1 LNYRSLGISNFQGK
15 VGQLPRSIIATLSH
29 CVKSNYANINRKE
42 VQRNVQC
49 WKCSYTGPPEGKDH
63 YHIVVE
69 KGRVTQVDFVSI
81 NGCWDRE
88 LEKDEYFV
96 EYIKDSRKS
105 WLGKLWKLPA
115 ITIPTFGHSRSE
127 EWEGPK
133 LYKGSSDWENGFLKW
148 LRKLF
153 S

>member
-1 LNYRSLGISNFQGK
+1 
-15 VGQLPRSIIATLSH
+15 
-29 CVKSNYANINRKE
+29 
-42 VQRNVQC
+42 VQC
-49 WKCSYTGPPEGKDH
+49 WKCSYTGPPEGQDH

-69 KGRVTQVDFVSI
+69 KGKVTQVDFVSG

-96 EYIKDSRKS
+96 EYIKDSRLS

-115 ITIPTFGHSRSE
+115 ITIPTFGHSGQE
-127 EWEGPK
+127 EWKGPK
-133 LYKGSSDWENGFLKW
+133 LYKGTGDRENGLLKW